1 MLEHRQLIYFA
12 AVAEEL
18 NFSRAAERLHMAQPP
33 LSVAIRKLERELGT
47 ELLVRTTREVRLTD
61 AGLMFLAGTK
71 RVLDE
76 LEHTV
81 RATRRAAAGELGR
94 LRLAF
99 SPATRYETLPL
110 LGRAFRASRPDVDLL
125 TEEMWNVN
133 IIPALRSGAVNA
145 ALCTCPQ
152 RSDEIVSELVR
163 SEPIVALLPNRHP
176 LAGRRQLGL
185 GELAE
190 DTFMLV
196 ARELSPRLH
205 DTLVG
210 ACRRAGFEP
219 RRRSGGLQARW
230 ELEVMADLNLVSLAP
245 ESVSRD
251 LPMGLTTV
259 HLSEPDE
266 RIDTAL
272 LARSDDASPIIR
284 AFRETARRL
293 FPDAALGV
301 SAS

>member
-1 MLEHRQLIYFA
+1 
-12 AVAEEL
+12 
-18 NFSRAAERLHMAQPP
+18 
-33 LSVAIRKLERELGT
+33 
-47 ELLVRTTREVRLTD
+47 
-61 AGLMFLAGTK
+61 
-71 RVLDE
+71 
-76 LEHTV
+76 
-81 RATRRAAAGELGR
+81 
-94 LRLAF
+94 
-99 SPATRYETLPL
+99 
-110 LGRAFRASRPDVDLL
+110 
-125 TEEMWNVN
+125 
-133 IIPALRSGAVNA
+133 
-145 ALCTCPQ
+145 
-152 RSDEIVSELVR
+152 
-163 SEPIVALLPNRHP
+163 
-176 LAGRRQLGL
+176 
-185 GELAE
+185 
-190 DTFMLV
+190 
-196 ARELSPRLH
+196 
-205 DTLVG
+205 VG